1 MSRGG
6 ARPGAGRKAPD
17 GKRVT
22 YTCRI
27 KPETRDTIREMKATG
42 VSIGDLL
49 DKECF
54 IWKLRQDARRNT

>member
-6 ARPGAGRKAPD
+6 ARPGAGRKAVD

-22 YTCRI
+22 YTCRV
-27 KPETRDTIREMKATG
+27 KPATREILREMRAAG

-49 DKECF
+49 DKEAF
-54 IWKLRQDARRNT
+54 IWKLRRNAVSS

>member
-6 ARPGAGRKAPD
+6 ARRGAGRKAEG

-22 YTCRI
+22 YTCRV
-27 KPETRDTIREMKATG
+27 KPATREVIREMKAAG
-42 VSIGDLL
+42 ISIGDLL

-54 IWKLRQDARRNT
+54 IWKLKNQRKE

>member
-6 ARPGAGRKAPD
+6 ARQNAGRKAVD

-22 YTCRI
+22 YTVRV
-27 KPETRDTIREMKATG
+27 KPATREIIREMRAAG
-42 VSIGDLL
+42 VSIGDLI

-54 IWKLRQDARRNT
+54 IWKLRRDRKA

>member
-1 MSRGG
+1 MSSGG
-6 ARPGAGRKAPD
+6 ARPGAGRKAVN

-27 KPETRDTIREMKATG
+27 KPETREILREMRAAG

-54 IWKLRQDARRNT
+54 IWKLRRNAVSS